1 MNFAQ
6 LKNLCVYW
14 LDDLNFGYFTETQ
27 VGIWIN
33 NAQREVQ
40 KRLIMKGQNYYL
52 TCAQTSLV
60 VNQNEYVLP
69 SNFKKVNSLYIVLS
83 GTPPNETYS
92 PLDNITWNQKYLL
105 NYQTGT
111 PSAYDLKRNRIVMWP
126 YPNAALTLRLDYTYL
141 VADMVNDTD
150 VPDVPEAY
158 QELIA
163 LLAAEDGFLKDG
175 RSSEILE
182 KKLKAY
188 EADMDSDSNER
199 KIDKPRDI
207 VTTEFGLNSS
217 GYNFW

>member
-92 PLDNITWNQKYLL
+92 VLDNITWNQRYLG

-111 PSAYDLKRNRIVMWP
+111 PSVYDLKRNRIVMYP
-126 YPNAALTLRLDYTYL
+126 YPNAVLTLRLDYTYL

-199 KIDKPRDI
+199 KVDKPRDI